1 MTTNFGCHLL
11 LTKFLVS
18 SQQNVQVKIQHCCRF
33 DEGVQRKWHKGNKHN
48 NGNNGKHCCV
58 FWFVAVN
65 QLEQAPTEQSAQS
78 VANKVDCGKAT
89 NVSDQLQH
97 LKASTRCKGNHKC
110 PKQFVAL
117 EKVGYVQTKW
127 YVHNHVQD
135 VLARIKKDVSP
146 VVLLKQRNKA
156 IVGKLPLLWPGH
168 FAKEVVGVGDGNFH
182 VAFESYQPHQ

>member
-1 MTTNFGCHLL
+1 M
-11 LTKFLVS
+11 
-18 SQQNVQVKIQHCCRF
+18 
-33 DEGVQRKWHKGNKHN
+33 
-48 NGNNGKHCCV
+48 

-65 QLEQAPTEQSAQS
+65 EFKQTPTNQSAQS
-78 VANKVDCGKAT
+78 VGNKVDCGKAT

-117 EKVGYVQTKW
+117 EKERYVQSQW
-127 YVHNHVQD
+127 YVCNHVQD

-146 VVLLKQRNKA
+146 VVLFKQRNKA

-168 FAKEVVGVGDGNFH
+168 FAKEVVGVGYGNFH
-182 VAFESYQPHQ
+182 VAFESYQPHQQPNVNTKDGNGKLVQSFWVFEFYHTTFYPYYPSHLCARW